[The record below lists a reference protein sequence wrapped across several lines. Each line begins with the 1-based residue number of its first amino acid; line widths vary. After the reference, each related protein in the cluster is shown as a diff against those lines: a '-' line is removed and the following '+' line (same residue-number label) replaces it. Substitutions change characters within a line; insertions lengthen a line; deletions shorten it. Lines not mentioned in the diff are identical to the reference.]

1 MEISVDDPEIDL
13 ARPSLSFSGI
23 TFSDGQTIRIE
34 PGEVVVFVGPNNA
47 GKSAALRELHQWV
60 GRSIAQKVI
69 VGASLHRIGDE
80 KSLRA
85 YLERYAQKRGDVG
98 QVHYTGL
105 GYDIFHNNLSWFDRP
120 DDRHPVAS
128 FFSSLIGTETRLTG
142 SNPAP
147 PISLYDEPPT
157 HPIHLLLQ
165 DDKLA
170 ELISTL
176 FRRAF
181 GKDLVVFR
189 GGGSQFPLYVGNK
202 PAKSVGKD
210 ELSKEF
216 VDALRASSEPLQGQ
230 GDGMRSFATV
240 LLYVLAVN
248 NHSIQ
253 FLDEPEAFLHPP
265 QARLLGEYIASQRQS
280 KSQLFI
286 ATHSTDILEGLI
298 TGGSNKIRV
307 VRIQRDGNTNRAKE
321 LSKEKT
327 ASISSDPLT
336 RYSGV
341 FSGIFYERVIIA
353 EADGDCLLYNSLLRT
368 KTVSGDHHPDVLF
381 IHAAGKHRMGDLAE
395 TLRALGVHVSV
406 IADLDLLNDEG
417 TFRGLVEKLGGS
429 WTEMAPHWKA
439 IKTSVE
445 SLRPPLTV
453 EQVKQLIQKELDA
466 VSGSGSFPKASERNI
481 KYVFKTLSPWDV
493 IKQAGR
499 RGFKAGPTTNQFDQ
513 LAAKCSEI
521 GLWLVPEGEIEGF
534 CRSIEAGH
542 GPAFVERV
550 LQERNIET
558 DVELE
563 EARTFIKR
571 VWQGP

>member
-1 MEISVDDPEIDL
+1 L
-13 ARPSLSFSGI
+13 
-23 TFSDGQTIRIE
+23 
-34 PGEVVVFVGPNNA
+34 
-47 GKSAALRELHQWV
+47 
-60 GRSIAQKVI
+60 
-69 VGASLHRIGDE
+69 
-80 KSLRA
+80 
-85 YLERYAQKRGDVG
+85 
-98 QVHYTGL
+98 
-105 GYDIFHNNLSWFDRP
+105 
-120 DDRHPVAS
+120 
-128 FFSSLIGTETRLTG
+128 
-142 SNPAP
+142 
-147 PISLYDEPPT
+147 
-157 HPIHLLLQ
+157 
-165 DDKLA
+165 
-170 ELISTL
+170 
-176 FRRAF
+176 
-181 GKDLVVFR
+181 
-189 GGGSQFPLYVGNK
+189 
-202 PAKSVGKD
+202 GKD

-216 VDALRASSEPLQGQ
+216 VDALRASSGQLQGQ

-240 LLYVLAVN
+240 LLYVLAAD

-298 TGGSNKIRV
+298 AGGSKKIRV

-368 KTVSGDHHPDVLF
+368 KAVSGDQHPDVLF

-417 TFRGLVEKLGGS
+417 TFKGLVEKLGGN

-466 VSGSGSFPKASERNI
+466 VSGSGSFPKARERNI

-513 LAAKCSEI
+513 LAVKCAQI

-558 DVELE
+558 DYELE
-563 EARTFIKR
+563 EARMFIKK
-571 VWQGP
+571 VWQGA